1 MELCVLYCVYLRT
14 WHEVYEDEVCVVGE
28 PAHREQDHHDQ
39 RHLHHRPLLVHG
51 AGHGAAR
58 LPRDRLRDGQ
68 GSDQSEVR
76 IVVTCSTDQS
86 RLTCL
91 RRPTTPSRWSSS
103 SDLEQEE
110 VLKYCWT
117 LKSFYNGTEE
127 GSSPRLPSA
136 NFYCWGMWLSHYINT
151 C

>member
-1 MELCVLYCVYLRT
+1 MYLRT

-91 RRPTTPSRWSSS
+91 RRPITPSRWSSN
-103 SDLEQEE
+103 SDLVEE
-110 VLKYCWT
+110 EIYCILLNPTNHFIIVLK
-117 LKSFYNGTEE
+117 KVHQQEV
-127 GSSPRLPSA
+127 
-136 NFYCWGMWLSHYINT
+136 
-151 C
+151 

>member
-1 MELCVLYCVYLRT
+1 MVETEYVAVCCVYLRT
-14 WHEVYEDEVCVVGE
+14 WYEVYEDEVCVVGE

-68 GSDQSEVR
+68 GSDQSQVR

-86 RLTCL
+86 LLTCR
-91 RRPTTPSRWSSS
+91 RRPITPSRWSSN
-103 SDLEQEE
+103 SDLVEE
-110 VLKYCWT
+110 EIYCILLNPTNHFIIVLK
-117 LKSFYNGTEE
+117 KVHQQEV
-127 GSSPRLPSA
+127 
-136 NFYCWGMWLSHYINT
+136 
-151 C
+151 